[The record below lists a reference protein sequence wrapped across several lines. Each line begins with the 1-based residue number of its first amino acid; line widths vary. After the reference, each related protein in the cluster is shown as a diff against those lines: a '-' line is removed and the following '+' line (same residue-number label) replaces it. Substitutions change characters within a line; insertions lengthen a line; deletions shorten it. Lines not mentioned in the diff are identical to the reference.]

1 MIDLLTAGDFGVL
14 GASTVTNTGSTV
26 INGLL
31 GVSPGAAI
39 TGFPPGTATAQHAA
53 DAVALQGQ
61 IDLSAAYLDALSRPT
76 TVNLTGQNLG
86 GLTLVPGVYNFN
98 SSAQLTGTLTL
109 NGLGNPN
116 AVFIFNI
123 GSTLTT
129 ASASVVSLINSA
141 QGGNVFFRVG
151 SSATLGTAT
160 SFIGNILAQTSITL
174 NTGATL
180 LCGRALARTGAVTLD
195 TNTITIC
202 TVTTGGTGGTGGTSV
217 VLGPTGV
224 PLFISLLPT
233 SADNSQRA
241 VANALDTYVGNGG
254 TLTLDFLNLYN
265 LSPTDLASAFSQ
277 LQGEAG
283 TGIAQAGTQAMNS
296 FLSLVTNPFN
306 NNRPFALNRPPSEI
320 GPRMPLKAPR
330 MPLKA
335 RGYANES
342 PPSPASSAFDSVD
355 SIAFGGERRWGVWGG
370 GYGGQNITTGDAS
383 AGTHDR
389 TARVYGIAAGFD
401 YRVTPDTVA
410 GFALAGGGTNFGLA
424 GGYGSGNSD
433 MFQAAIYSTTRINA
447 AYISGALA
455 YGWHHVNTD
464 RYLTVAGTDH
474 LTADFDANSF
484 GGRIEGGYRFAMP
497 SLLLRDRVRDHPIR
511 CRAGA
516 GLPHAV
522 LQQIRRIR
530 FIDLRARL

>member
-1 MIDLLTAGDFGVL
+1 
-14 GASTVTNTGSTV
+14 
-26 INGLL
+26 
-31 GVSPGAAI
+31 
-39 TGFPPGTATAQHAA
+39 
-53 DAVALQGQ
+53 
-61 IDLSAAYLDALSRPT
+61 
-76 TVNLTGQNLG
+76 
-86 GLTLVPGVYNFN
+86 
-98 SSAQLTGTLTL
+98 
-109 NGLGNPN
+109 
-116 AVFIFNI
+116 
-123 GSTLTT
+123 
-129 ASASVVSLINSA
+129 
-141 QGGNVFFRVG
+141 
-151 SSATLGTAT
+151 
-160 SFIGNILAQTSITL
+160 
-174 NTGATL
+174 
-180 LCGRALARTGAVTLD
+180 
-195 TNTITIC
+195 
-202 TVTTGGTGGTGGTSV
+202 
-217 VLGPTGV
+217 
-224 PLFISLLPT
+224 
-233 SADNSQRA
+233 
-241 VANALDTYVGNGG
+241 
-254 TLTLDFLNLYN
+254 
-265 LSPTDLASAFSQ
+265 
-277 LQGEAG
+277 
-283 TGIAQAGTQAMNS
+283 MNS

-320 GPRMPLKAPR
+320 GPRMPLKAGPR

-335 RGYANES
+335 RGYAPES

-370 GYGGQNITTGDAS
+370 AYGGQNITTGDAS

-389 TARVYGIAAGFD
+389 TARVYGVAAGLD
-401 YRVTPDTVA
+401 YRVTPNTVV

-484 GGRIEGGYRFAMP
+484 GGRLEGGYRFAMP

-522 LQQIRRIR
+522 LQRNRRIR
-530 FIDLRARL
+530 FINLRARL

>member
-1 MIDLLTAGDFGVL
+1 MHGHDRRNRRK
-14 GASTVTNTGSTV
+14 S
-26 INGLL
+26 
-31 GVSPGAAI
+31 
-39 TGFPPGTATAQHAA
+39 
-53 DAVALQGQ
+53 
-61 IDLSAAYLDALSRPT
+61 
-76 TVNLTGQNLG
+76 
-86 GLTLVPGVYNFN
+86 
-98 SSAQLTGTLTL
+98 
-109 NGLGNPN
+109 
-116 AVFIFNI
+116 
-123 GSTLTT
+123 
-129 ASASVVSLINSA
+129 
-141 QGGNVFFRVG
+141 
-151 SSATLGTAT
+151 
-160 SFIGNILAQTSITL
+160 
-174 NTGATL
+174 
-180 LCGRALARTGAVTLD
+180 
-195 TNTITIC
+195 
-202 TVTTGGTGGTGGTSV
+202 GTSA

-224 PLFISLLPT
+224 PLFTSLLPT
-233 SADNSQRA
+233 SADDSQLA

-265 LSPTDLASAFSQ
+265 LSPTQLASALSQ

-306 NNRPFALNRPPSEI
+306 NNRPFALNRPASEI
-320 GPRMPLKAPR
+320 GPRMPVKAPR

-342 PPSPASSAFDSVD
+342 PPSPASAAFDSVD

-401 YRVTPDTVA
+401 YRVTPETVA

-424 GGYGSGNSD
+424 GGYGSGSSD
-433 MFQAAIYSTTRINA
+433 MFQAAIYSMTRINA

-455 YGWHHVNTD
+455 YGWHHVNTN

-484 GGRIEGGYRFAMP
+484 GGRLEGGYRFAMP
-497 SLLLRDRVRDHPIR
+497 AFFYATAFGITPYAAVQAQVFLTPSYSESAASGSSIFALAYDSQSTTTTRVELGSWFDTSYILDNNSILTLFGRAAWAHDWYSDPSVTATFLSLPGASFTEFGAAPVHNSLLTS
-511 CRAGA
+511 AGA
-516 GLPHAV
+516 
-522 LQQIRRIR
+522 QIS
-530 FIDLRARL
+530 FSNGVSLAGSFVGEFAEHSQSYGGSARLRYTW